1 MRFALM
7 VGLVMILTA
16 VAAVEAQTSR
26 APRGSFDVALVGAQ
40 PTGDFGLIVDE
51 GWGLELGGRYE
62 LDSTGLLT
70 ADRGQFGAAW
80 ASSTTGARRSGFV
93 ASTAVG

>member
-26 APRGSFDVALVGAQ
+26 APRGSLDVALVGAQ
-40 PTGDFGLIVDE
+40 PTGDFGLIVDV
-51 GWGLELGGRYE
+51 GSISDDPGNMAPR
-62 LDSTGLLT
+62 
-70 ADRGQFGAAW
+70 DRTHGENPPAQAP
-80 ASSTTGARRSGFV
+80 
-93 ASTAVG
+93 AVPHL

>member
-26 APRGSFDVALVGAQ
+26 APRGSLDVALVGAQ

-62 LDSTGLLT
+62 LDSTGLLSV
-70 ADRGQFGAAW
+70 RG
-80 ASSTTGARRSGFV
+80 SLGFINYGSETLRFCSV
-93 ASTAVG
+93 YS